1 MNVARV
7 ALFALALTSAC
18 SRRAPDAAPT
28 AGSPAGSGAPSADA
42 APQPQ
47 PISLLFLPVSAYHAS
62 LVTDG
67 DGTTYLLVSSAAY
80 RLAPGVA
87 PAARLLDLGLGPAAT
102 RSSFVHWSHGAV
114 FETPKDGGP
123 ARRLIALPR
132 QPQLFVAA
140 GEDFAWLQRTD
151 DARFSLHA
159 LIGKKPVVVYT
170 SPGKIDAVTMLG
182 DAIYFVERPPG
193 DSWRIGRV
201 PRPGGA
207 ATFTPPRSGRAPAM
221 LASGHDI
228 HYYDGNRLEVHR
240 LSPDLHR
247 ERTLASGFV
256 CSPIA
261 VAAHV
266 YCAQPEGIFELR
278 ADERPR
284 RLVPGN
290 TERPVTDLA
299 ASATRLLWV
308 VDAGADKLEVRGLA
322 LLR

>member
-1 MNVARV
+1 MHPARV
-7 ALFALALTSAC
+7 ALFALALASAC
-18 SRRAPDAAPT
+18 SRRAPEAAPT

-47 PISLLFLPVSAYHAS
+47 PISLLFLPVSPYHAS

-67 DGTTYLLVSSAAY
+67 DDTAYLLVSSAAY

-102 RSSFVHWSHGAV
+102 RSSFVHWSRGAV
-114 FETPKDGGP
+114 FETPKDGAP

-151 DARFSLHA
+151 DGRFSLHA
-159 LIGKKPVVVYT
+159 LIGKKAVAVYT

-182 DAIYFVERPPG
+182 DAIYFVERPAG
-193 DSWRIGRV
+193 ETWRIGRV
-201 PRPGGA
+201 PRPGGT

-221 LASGHDI
+221 LAAGRDI
-228 HYYDGNRLEVHR
+228 HYYDGKRFEVHR
-240 LSPDLHR
+240 LSPDLQR

-261 VAAHV
+261 AAAHV

-284 RLVPGN
+284 RLVPGS
-290 TERPVTDLA
+290 TERPVTELA
-299 ASATRLLWV
+299 ATATRLLWV
-308 VDAGADKLEVRGLA
+308 VDAGADKLEVRALA
-322 LLR
+322 LTR